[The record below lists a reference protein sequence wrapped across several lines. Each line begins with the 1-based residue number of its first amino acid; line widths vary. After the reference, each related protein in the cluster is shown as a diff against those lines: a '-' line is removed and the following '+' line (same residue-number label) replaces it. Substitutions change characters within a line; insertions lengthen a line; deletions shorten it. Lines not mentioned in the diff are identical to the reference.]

1 MPSSRS
7 GVAPSA
13 TSGIARRR
21 CGAAESGFNV
31 ITRRKGDLG
40 YALVSDCDDV
50 HVDRGPAYSP
60 HPLAPFLHLK

>member
-1 MPSSRS
+1 
-7 GVAPSA
+7 
-13 TSGIARRR
+13 
-21 CGAAESGFNV
+21 V